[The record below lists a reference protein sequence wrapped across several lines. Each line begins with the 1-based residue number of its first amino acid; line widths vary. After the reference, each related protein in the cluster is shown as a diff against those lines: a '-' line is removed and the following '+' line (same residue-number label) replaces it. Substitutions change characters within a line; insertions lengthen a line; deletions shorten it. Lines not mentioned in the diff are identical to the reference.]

1 MKNRERVILP
11 DYLKNDLQTA
21 CDDYMSELLDLYQCQ
36 NWGMGFVDF
45 LAQVTEITLETIGK
59 WQNENVDGEE

>member
-1 MKNRERVILP
+1 
-11 DYLKNDLQTA
+11 
-21 CDDYMSELLDLYQCQ
+21 
-36 NWGMGFVDF
+36 MGFVDF